1 MMRKNIGI
9 LLLTVL
15 LVLCAYSC
23 SAPEGFRPG
32 EESMC
37 FRLKADIP
45 ALAQAR
51 SAVSGVE
58 GVWAMQLLCF
68 DHNDLYLGLGSV
80 TVGPDGTMS
89 GTVPTSTASIHFIA
103 NAGLVPPDGWKGLAE
118 NILVSSLTSS
128 VSNTHIVYWGFH
140 KEDGQEEMAAWL
152 NASPANTVLLL
163 RDRAKITMSEPDH
176 EWDHNISVSV
186 MENIVDV
193 RFAAANGL
201 RYGKIAPFNR
211 STLSFAYDA
220 PLTLPGDDTRFSGDE
235 SELVP
240 GNGEQFVFED
250 SNDIAN
256 PVKVILEIQYR
267 SISGADTTF
276 FVKYHQVL
284 LMKEDW
290 SMYEVRR
297 NHQYNLVIGNLPS
310 SLGYDSFS
318 EALRGTPSN
327 NQTVVVQEI
336 VPRISTGEYDISI
349 SRGTTQVFQ
358 EPVEGDYAVI
368 GFTYLKSGNA
378 DPAIGVDNFSAV
390 WLSNKYVAWPDM
402 EILLREG
409 GEPGSFEI
417 LVDLYMPIT
426 RDLKSGKILL
436 TDKANGLIRYINIYS
451 ITAFDF
457 NAKIEATGDTSN
469 PWRLSFDIPE
479 NYPAS
484 LLPLTVWMATENF
497 KATSSQNAD
506 QALGVVV
513 SDTWEIT
520 GTALNY
526 WYTYQANATGTHSI
540 LLEPVPGR
548 SGLSEIWLYAP
559 HFGSLDADGNRTA
572 DYVYLEAEI

>member
-1 MMRKNIGI
+1 MRNNIGI
-9 LLLTVL
+9 LFLTIL
-15 LVLCAYSC
+15 SVLCAHSC
-23 SAPEGFRPG
+23 APEGFRQA
-32 EESMC
+32 EESRC
-37 FRLKADIP
+37 FRLKMDVP
-45 ALAQAR
+45 RLVQAR
-51 SAVSGVE
+51 SAISGAE
-58 GVWAMQLLCF
+58 GIWSMQLLCF

-80 TVGPDGTMS
+80 AVEPDGTMS

-118 NILVSSLTSS
+118 NILVGSLTSS

-140 KEDGQEEMAAWL
+140 KEEGHEEMAAWL

-176 EWDHNISVSV
+176 EWDHNQSTSIT
-186 MENIVDV
+186 ENIVAV

-201 RYGKIAPFNR
+201 SNGKIAPFNR

-220 PLTLPGDDTRFSGDE
+220 PMTLPGDDTRFPGNE

-240 GNGEQFVFED
+240 SNGEQFVFED
-250 SNDIAN
+250 PNDISN

-267 SISGADTTF
+267 SISGTDTTS

-284 LMKEDW
+284 LMKEDF

-318 EALRGTPSN
+318 EALDGTPSN

-336 VPRISTGEYDISI
+336 VPRISTGEYDICI
-349 SRGTTQVFQ
+349 SGGTTQVFQ

-368 GFTYLKSGNA
+368 GFTYLKSGQA

-409 GEPGSFEI
+409 SEPGSYEI

-436 TDKANGLIRYINIYS
+436 TDKTNGLIRFINIYS

-457 NAKIEATGDTSN
+457 NARIEATGDASN
-469 PWRLSFDIPE
+469 PWRLSFDIPDD
-479 NYPAS
+479 YPAS

-506 QALGVVV
+506 QALGVMV
-513 SDTWEIT
+513 SDTWAIT
-520 GTALNY
+520 GTTMNY
-526 WYTYQANATGTHSI
+526 WYTYQADATGTHSI

-548 SGLSEIWLYAP
+548 SGLSGIWLYAP
-559 HFGSLDADGNRTA
+559 HFGSLDDDGNRTA